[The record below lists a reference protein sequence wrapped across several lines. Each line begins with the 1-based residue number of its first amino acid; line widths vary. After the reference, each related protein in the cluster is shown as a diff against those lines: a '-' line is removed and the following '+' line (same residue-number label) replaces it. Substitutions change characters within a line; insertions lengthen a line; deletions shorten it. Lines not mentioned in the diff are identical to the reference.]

1 MTTSYSLDLKIR
13 LPLLYLF
20 FGRSSIIHGGMHLSL
35 SLFYLPASLFFLLF
49 LSIFAQACLFNS
61 KPYLFLCQSLY
72 SLSLLI
78 VIQYFSVFLFYLS
91 FHSACPKR
99 KCEVKHGA
107 QIFCGLVFFFFLKK
121 NTKFFETDLSKFYNI
136 QFWSKCNPT
145 KIKLVGGKKSI
156 LSSCDFYLLS

>member
-49 LSIFAQACLFNS
+49 LSIFARVCLFNS
-61 KPYLFLCQSLY
+61 KP

-78 VIQYFSVFLFYLS
+78 VIKYFSVFLFYLS

-107 QIFCGLVFFFFLKK
+107 QIFCGLVFFFWRKTQNSLKLTWANSTTSNFGRSATQPK
-121 NTKFFETDLSKFYNI
+121 
-136 QFWSKCNPT
+136 
-145 KIKLVGGKKSI
+145 
-156 LSSCDFYLLS
+156 